1 MNAKGFHL
9 LLCSIEL
16 RMLLLSVIEMFSDF
30 LKQNNLGFNQKI
42 EIIDHLLLNKYLLFL
57 NKRVKFAATVYDLAH
72 LFFMHIFRCNTTV
85 QINQTRQYFNSNV
98 IYLNV
103 LPLSTSKPFLQSLK
117 SPKICNSVT
126 PPLVSLLPLNFVCA
140 TCSYKML

>member
-1 MNAKGFHL
+1 MKAKGFHL

-42 EIIDHLLLNKYLLFL
+42 EIIDHLLLNKHLLLL

-72 LFFMHIFRCNTTV
+72 
-85 QINQTRQYFNSNV
+85 
-98 IYLNV
+98 
-103 LPLSTSKPFLQSLK
+103 
-117 SPKICNSVT
+117 
-126 PPLVSLLPLNFVCA
+126 
-140 TCSYKML
+140 